1 MISRLRLLG
10 AFVIAMAMIFAV
22 FLTAC
27 ATKAK
32 GDKAPDFKLETLDG
46 KTVSLDDIRKDPD
59 RKGKTR
65 VLLIDFWA
73 TWCPPCMETIP
84 HLQKLQEKYEKKG
97 FTVVGIALQ
106 SKVDKIKDIKKDKKL
121 TYPLLVDSKGT
132 CARDYKVRYLPTTYI
147 IDKEGKISAVHE
159 GYTKGLEKKLENE
172 ITELLK

>member
-1 MISRLRLLG
+1 MKLRLRLLG
-10 AFVIAMAMIFAV
+10 TFVIVAGMIFAV
-22 FLTAC
+22 FVTAC

-65 VLLIDFWA
+65 VLLLDFWA

-84 HLQKLQEKYEKKG
+84 HLQKLQDKYEKKG

-106 SKVDKIKDIKKDKKL
+106 SKADKIKDIKKDKEL

-132 CARDYKVRYLPTTYI
+132 CARDYKVRYLPTTYV

-172 ITELLK
+172 ITALLK